1 MAVPNG
7 ENVMVNKR
15 ICGIVLA
22 IVVAVSLISCGN
34 GKSKGGDGTAE
45 ERVLT
50 IYTPAREE
58 LINLVI
64 KGFEE
69 ETGIKTEIIA
79 AGMGELM
86 KRLEAE
92 KENPLADVIW
102 GGSPS
107 LLIPKR
113 ELLADYVSP
122 NEVTQL
128 EGHNNDEGYL
138 TRFNSTPSVL
148 IINTNLIGNI
158 NIEGYAD
165 LLNPALKGKIVHSDP
180 ASSGS
185 AYNHVINM
193 LYAMGKNGDPD
204 SPEAWDYVAKFIEN
218 LNGKVAG
225 SSSSAYKGVADG
237 EYVVGLTY
245 EGPVIDLIAEG
256 APVKVIY
263 MKEGVIFKDAAAAVV
278 KNSKHPENAKRFI
291 DYCILVDVQNKM
303 GTDLGVR
310 PVAKG
315 AGVSSLMTPIEEIN
329 TIKEDIMWPVDNK
342 NKVVERYSDLFAT
355 IQSKK

>member
-1 MAVPNG
+1 MAVLKKLGPW
-7 ENVMVNKR
+7 V
-15 ICGIVLA
+15 VL
-22 IVVAVSLISCGN
+22 VSLAAAMLVSCGN
-34 GKSKGGDGTAE
+34 SNKNQSSGGSGE
-45 ERVLT
+45 EQKVLT

-92 KENPLADVIW
+92 KANPLADVIW

-113 ELLADYVSP
+113 ELLEDYVSP
-122 NEVTQL
+122 NEITQL
-128 EGHNNDEGYL
+128 EGHKNDEGYL

-158 NIEGYAD
+158 KVEGYAD

-193 LYAMGKNGDPD
+193 LYAMGKNGDPN
-204 SPEAWDYVAKFIEN
+204 SPEAWDYVDKFIRN

-245 EGPVIDLIAEG
+245 EGPVIDLIAAG

-278 KNSKHPENAKRFI
+278 KGAKHPNNARRFI
-291 DYCILVDVQNKM
+291 DYCISVDVQNRM
-303 GTDLGVR
+303 GTELGVR
-310 PVAKG
+310 PVARG
-315 AGVSSLMTPIEEIN
+315 AGVSDLMTPIEEIT

-342 NKVVERYSDLFAT
+342 NMVVEKYSDLFAT
-355 IQSKK
+355 AQSK